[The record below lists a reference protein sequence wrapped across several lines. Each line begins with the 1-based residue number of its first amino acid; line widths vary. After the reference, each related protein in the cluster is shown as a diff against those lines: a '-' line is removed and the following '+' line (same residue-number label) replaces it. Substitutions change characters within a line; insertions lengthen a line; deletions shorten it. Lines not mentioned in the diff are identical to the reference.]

1 MIFMKNMP
9 QRTCV
14 GCKEKK
20 NKNELLRIVYNKEGE
35 IDVDT
40 NGKKEGRG
48 AYICK
53 QKKCLEKAI
62 KNKGLERT
70 FKTKLDEEIYDKL
83 RGVIIE

>member
-1 MIFMKNMP
+1 MKNIP

-35 IDVDT
+35 VDVDK

-53 QKKCLEKAI
+53 QNECLEKAI
-62 KNKGLERT
+62 KNKGLERS
-70 FKTKLDEEIYDKL
+70 FKVKLNDEIYNKL